1 MTDAPIQT
9 IQLLAGHDRRIAGG
23 HPWAYSNELKLDA
36 AAKAIAPGAVVHLT
50 RVDGKAMGLATFNKN
65 TLIAARLMSR
75 DPAVAA
81 IDQAFLQ
88 RRLASALALRQR
100 LFAEP
105 YYRLVHSEGDG
116 LPGFIIDRFGDVVVV
131 QANTAGA
138 DLLTEA
144 MLDAIE
150 AVVQPRAIVLRND
163 SSYRDLECLSRGI
176 RLARGVLPAQIEV
189 REHGVR
195 HLVEPL
201 DGQKTGWFFDL
212 HDARGLMARLAAG
225 GRILDLCC
233 NTGAFSLAALAAG
246 AEHALLVDRSES
258 SLAQASASAALN
270 GLAARIEIRRGDLF
284 DEADRLS
291 HAGRQFDVVIADP
304 PSFAKSRRDVPQA
317 LKAYRKLARQ
327 AALLTAP
334 GGFLFIASCSHNIET
349 EAFGTEVARGIA
361 GAPREGRI
369 IAAGGAGAD
378 HPVHPLLPETGYL
391 KWQVL
396 ALD

>member
-9 IQLLAGHDRRIAGG
+9 IQLLTGHDRRIAGG

-36 AAKAIAPGAVVHLT
+36 AAKAIAPGALVHLT
-50 RVDGKAMGLATFNKN
+50 RIDGKPMGLATFNKN

-163 SSYRDLECLSRGI
+163 SSYRDLEGLSRGI
-176 RLARGVLPAQIEV
+176 HLARGVLPAQIEV
-189 REHGVR
+189 KEHGVR

-246 AEHALLVDRSES
+246 AEQAVLVDRSDS

-361 GAPREGRI
+361 GAAREGRI